1 MPSFSH
7 SWLPFIYLYVC
18 GGIIFFTGMYI
29 IHKSNSLDLRLKKN
43 RRWRK
48 VLYFGFFYFM
58 IIHAILIIAAIY
70 W

>member
-7 SWLPFIYLYVC
+7 SWLPFIYLYLF
-18 GGIIFFTGMYI
+18 GGIFFFTGMYI
-29 IHKSNSLDLRLKKN
+29 IHKSKSLDLRLKKN
-43 RRWRK
+43 RWWRK